1 MSIRTQ
7 KFYVHKLYMV
17 AISSRIFTV
26 CHWSISTTKGNI
38 RLFNRMTTDEI
49 TRAIN
54 PDFNVSISRSYIRFI
69 CLFVKIK
76 VKSNSFL
83 IMLLAMFLANGIFSV
98 VSNRGSYS
106 ECNVLLLALMTQTD

>member
-26 CHWSISTTKGNI
+26 CHWPISTTEGNI

-49 TRAIN
+49 TRAIT

-69 CLFVKIK
+69 CLFANVCLSKSKSK
-76 VKSNSFL
+76 VILFSLCYWPCFWPMAYFQSFQTEDRTVNV
-83 IMLLAMFLANGIFSV
+83 MF
-98 VSNRGSYS
+98 
-106 ECNVLLLALMTQTD
+106 CC